1 MAPVP
6 IRGAHT
12 FAIGM
17 TTAAGFL
24 VPGHAMVICVFIDF
38 TLKLITRDVPID
50 KNNVVN
56 NSGSCN

>member
-6 IRGAHT
+6 IRGAPT

-17 TTAAGFL
+17 TTAVGFL
-24 VPGHAMVICVFIDF
+24 APGHAMVICVFIDF
-38 TLKLITRDVPID
+38 DPQLINRDVPID

-56 NSGSCN
+56 NSGGRH

>member
-17 TTAAGFL
+17 TTAVGFL
-24 VPGHAMVICVFIDF
+24 VHGHVMAICVFID
-38 TLKLITRDVPID
+38 LIPH
-50 KNNVVN
+50 
-56 NSGSCN
+56 